1 MKATKTRYKKIDLY
15 VYNPVTKQFAYYA
28 STTWHGTRKS
38 AKRMLVDKLMIKPEH
53 VKASVA

>member
-1 MKATKTRYKKIDLY
+1 MKTNYKKIDLY

-53 VKASVA
+53 VKASLA